1 MIYRWRQKRLLFFAA
16 GITGLFGLINL
27 LRFSIVCLGMA
38 SAVNTVAA
46 TTPTYTFGVVPQYD
60 AQRIFE
66 TWQPILREIEKLTGL
81 KFKLTGS
88 LTIPAFE
95 TQFMVGEFDFAYMN
109 PYHALKAAEKQH
121 YIPQVR
127 DVGRSLYGIIV
138 VRKDSPITTV
148 QDLEG
153 KTVAFPAP
161 NALGASL
168 IPRADL
174 KNLYNINILPR
185 YVQSHSSVYLNVAL
199 GRVAAGG
206 GLQKTFGQQKKSIRN
221 KLRILYKTREV
232 ATHPIVAHERV
243 PEEDR
248 KKVKLAFLSLANTQK
263 GRMLL
268 SKVPIVKLGPA
279 TLKDYLPLKTLAL
292 ESFYVK
298 E

>member
-1 MIYRWRQKRLLFFAA
+1 MNKLQNSTAVFTIARSLRASPSALLGILLVCMVLVSPGPLFAA
-16 GITGLFGLINL
+16 EG
-27 LRFSIVCLGMA
+27 R
-38 SAVNTVAA
+38 
-46 TTPTYTFGVVPQYD
+46 TYTFGVVPQFD
-60 AQRIFE
+60 AQRIYE
-66 TWQPILREIEKLTGL
+66 TWQPIIDEIEKITGL

-109 PYHALKAAEKQH
+109 PYHALKAAEAQR

-138 VRKDSPITTV
+138 VPKDSPVTTV
-148 QDLEG
+148 QELEG

-161 NALGASL
+161 NSVGATL

-174 KNLYNINILPR
+174 QNLYHVTILPR

-206 GLQKTFGQQKKSIRN
+206 GVQVTFEQQKQAIRD
-221 KLRILYKTREV
+221 KLRIIYKTRQI
-232 ATHPIVAHERV
+232 APHPVVAHERV
-243 PEEDR
+243 PEADR
-248 KKVKLAFLSLANTQK
+248 EKVKLAFLALADTQK
-263 GRMLL
+263 GRQLL
-268 SKVPIVKLGPA
+268 SKVPIFKLGPA
-279 TLKDYLPLKTLAL
+279 TLEDYLSLKDLAL
-292 ESFYVK
+292 DSVQGK

>member
-1 MIYRWRQKRLLFFAA
+1 MYPNCTPKTAFALIWGYFLRYSPIKLLKVIFIGLVLASSSELFAA
-16 GITGLFGLINL
+16 DSL
-27 LRFSIVCLGMA
+27 
-38 SAVNTVAA
+38 
-46 TTPTYTFGVVPQYD
+46 TYSFGVVPQFD
-60 AQRIFE
+60 AQRINE
-66 TWQPILREIEKLTGL
+66 TWQPILNEIEKITGF

-95 TQFMVGEFDFAYMN
+95 TQFTVGEFDFAYMN
-109 PYHALKAAEKQH
+109 PFHALKAAEAQR

-127 DVGRSLYGIIV
+127 DVGTSLYGIIV
-138 VRKDSPITTV
+138 VPKNSPINSV
-148 QDLEG
+148 QELEG

-174 KNLYNINILPR
+174 KTLYNVNILPK

-206 GLQKTFGQQKKSIRN
+206 GVQKTFDQQKKSVRD
-221 KLRILYKTREV
+221 KLRILYKTREFV
-232 ATHPIVAHERV
+232 PHPVVAHERV

-248 KKVKLAFLSLANTQK
+248 KKVKQAFLALADTQK
-263 GRMLL
+263 GRELL
-268 SKVPIVKLGPA
+268 SKVPIVTLGPA
-279 TLKDYLPLKTLAL
+279 MLEDYLSLKDWAL
-292 ESFYVK
+292 ESFYIK